1 MDSVAIIG
9 LSGGLITTFAGVPQI
24 IQMIKT
30 EKTHDLNW
38 IMIFSWFIGLSL
50 TLTYGIMINQIP
62 IIITVSLSL
71 LSTTTMIIIKIYY
84 EIIKDKKEIIEY
96 EQL

>member
-30 EKTHDLNW
+30 KKTHDLNW

-62 IIITVSLSL
+62 IIITASLSL
-71 LSTTTMIIIKIYY
+71 LSTTTMIIIKVYY